1 MPRQAD
7 PTLPSRIAEAAYAL
21 WRKDGDPPGPLLP
34 DLQKTQDEARKKQVG
49 IWKTNPG
56 YMEAKAKEAPEKK

>member
-21 WRKDGDPPGPLLP
+21 WRKDGDQAVTLRDVARRATLP
-34 DLQKTQDEARKKQVG
+34 DRG
-49 IWKTNPG
+49 
-56 YMEAKAKEAPEKK
+56 